1 MDGDTLKCSYA
12 ENGDD
17 PVAAFTAS
25 DPDADAGDIEW
36 DLEGVDKGIFKIS
49 DEGVLTFDKKPN
61 FEDAKDGDEDTAASG
76 DQRAGDNVYKVT
88 VVASGG
94 KQAVEVTVTD
104 EDEPGKVTFDQPQPQ
119 ATRGLVASGPGD
131 PDADVDDVSWQWSAL
146 YDQGQCG
153 RLYGHRWRD
162 DDVP

>member
-1 MDGDTLKCSYA
+1 MKNRSSYA
-12 ENGDD
+12 VLTRFGIIAAVLATLVLIAPAVSAAD
-17 PVAAFTAS
+17 PLEFDYAEDREDAVATFTAS

-49 DEGVLTFDKKPN
+49 DEGVLTFDKQPN
-61 FEDAKDGDEDTAASG
+61 FEDAKDGDEDTAAAG

-104 EDEPGKVTFDQPQPQ
+104 VDEPGKVTIRS
-119 ATRGLVASGPGD
+119 ASASGHEGSGGEWP
-131 PDADVDDVSWQWSAL
+131 
-146 YDQGQCG
+146 
-153 RLYGHRWRD
+153 R
-162 DDVP
+162 